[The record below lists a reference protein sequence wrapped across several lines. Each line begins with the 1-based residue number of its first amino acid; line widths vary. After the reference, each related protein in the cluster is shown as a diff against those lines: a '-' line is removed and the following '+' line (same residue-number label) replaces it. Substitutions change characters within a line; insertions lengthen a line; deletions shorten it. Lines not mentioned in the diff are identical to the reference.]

1 MSTTTRDNAGAGP
14 AAAAGSL
21 SPWRH
26 FARAVKGFNVLTGY
40 LSAIIIVITSLI
52 VVYGVAMRYA
62 FETPLDWGLEMSVFL
77 LIIATFMSAAYTQL
91 VRGHVTIEVLEH
103 LLSAR
108 ANRWR
113 YLIGDILSLVF
124 CVFVAWNAWSF
135 FHEAFEDG
143 RVTDSTW
150 GPRLWIPYVFMAIG
164 LTALSL
170 QLIVQIGDVLIGWKN
185 GPNADIAAGAMKGQE

>member
-1 MSTTTRDNAGAGP
+1 VSTTTRSNAGAGP
-14 AAAAGSL
+14 AAAGSL
-21 SPWRH
+21 SAWRH

-40 LSAIIIVITSLI
+40 LSAVVIVITSLI
-52 VVYGVAMRYA
+52 VVYGVVMRYA

-113 YLIGDILSLVF
+113 YLIGDMLSLVF

-170 QLIVQIGDVLIGWKN
+170 QLIVQIGDALIGWKN

>member
-14 AAAAGSL
+14 AAAGSL

-170 QLIVQIGDVLIGWKN
+170 QLIVQIGDALIGWKN

>member
-1 MSTTTRDNAGAGP
+1 MSTTTRTNAGARP
-14 AAAAGSL
+14 ATAAGGL
-21 SPWRH
+21 SAWQCL
-26 FARAVKGFNVLTGY
+26 AKAVRGFNILTGY
-40 LSAIIIVITSLI
+40 LSAVIIVVTSLI
-52 VVYGVAMRYA
+52 IVYGVVMRYA

-91 VRGHVTIEVLEH
+91 QRGHVTIEVLEH

-170 QLIVQIGDVLIGWKN
+170 QLVVQIGDALIGWKD
-185 GPNADIAAGAMKGQE
+185 GPAAGAAKGRE

>member
-1 MSTTTRDNAGAGP
+1 MNTTTRTNAGAAP
-14 AAAAGSL
+14 AAAAGGL
-21 SPWRH
+21 SAWH
-26 FARAVKGFNVLTGY
+26 CLAKAVRGFNILTGY
-40 LSAIIIVITSLI
+40 LSAVIIVVTSLI
-52 VVYGVAMRYA
+52 IVYGVVMRYA

-91 VRGHVTIEVLEH
+91 QRGHVTIEVLEH

-170 QLIVQIGDVLIGWKN
+170 QLLVQIGDALIGWKD
-185 GPNADIAAGAMKGQE
+185 GPAADAAKGRE